1 MEQVIGSF
9 TPQWLFIGPKSTT
22 RRPFLAINIKFA
34 LVIVASQVINPN
46 FLQTQIPDDV
56 FNAKIALFRSYLS
69 HVFGMNFNY
78 SLCVF
83 SVLFPVHACVCQYL
97 MSRGPL
103 RNVNFFQ
110 MPTLRFKFHI
120 LVLVLRS
127 FISKI

>member
-1 MEQVIGSF
+1 MVVH
-9 TPQWLFIGPKSTT
+9 WPKIDDQAPLS
-22 RRPFLAINIKFA
+22 RYKHKVR

-56 FNAKIALFRSYLS
+56 FKAKIALFRSYLS